1 MYNSTVFINSNVW
14 NVPWRS
20 GRIVALN
27 SMSVSTEHAKE
38 EMNLGKMLYKGFVRK
53 LFQQMFG

>member
-1 MYNSTVFINSNVW
+1 MVRCAINVKWMYNSTVFIDSNVW
-14 NVPWRS
+14 NVPWQS

-38 EMNLGKMLYKGFVRK
+38 EMNPGTML
-53 LFQQMFG
+53 